1 MTRRGRGIAAT
12 VGGVS
17 GSADANALSEWVTAV
32 SRELGLEDAVESEG
46 TVDMVLDLTSDV
58 AHGVSRPGAPV
69 TAFLIGVA
77 AGRAD
82 DPAVA
87 ARDYAGK
94 ISKLAQGWGADTERA
109 EPANDQ
115 EQRG

>member
-1 MTRRGRGIAAT
+1 MP
-12 VGGVS
+12 S
-17 GSADANALSEWVTAV
+17 NDAHALSEWVTAV
-32 SRELGLEDAVESEG
+32 TLELGLGEAPAG
-46 TVDMVLDLTSDV
+46 LVDLVLDLTSDV

-69 TAFLIGVA
+69 TAFLVGLA

-94 ISKLAQGWGADTERA
+94 ISKLAEGWGADEERGV
-109 EPANDQ
+109 PANDQ
-115 EQRG
+115 AARG

>member
-1 MTRRGRGIAAT
+1 M
-12 VGGVS
+12 
-17 GSADANALSEWVTAV
+17 SEWVTAV
-32 SRELGLEDAVESEG
+32 ARELGLEGALDSDAS
-46 TVDMVLDLTSDV
+46 VDLVLDMTSDV
-58 AHGVSRPGAPV
+58 AHGVSRPAAPV

-94 ISKLAQGWGADTERA
+94 VSKLAEGWDADTERGV
-109 EPANDQ
+109 PANDQ
-115 EQRG
+115 DARG

>member
-1 MTRRGRGIAAT
+1 
-12 VGGVS
+12 VS
-17 GSADANALSEWVTAV
+17 DESSDAKAMSEWVTAV
-32 SRELGLEDAVESEG
+32 SQELGLGNTVDAAS

-58 AHGVSRPGAPV
+58 AHGVSRPAAPV

-87 ARDYAGK
+87 GRDYAAK
-94 ISKLAQGWGADTERA
+94 ISRLAEGWGADTERA
-109 EPANDQ
+109 LPANDQ
-115 EQRG
+115 SQRA

>member
-1 MTRRGRGIAAT
+1 MP
-12 VGGVS
+12 S
-17 GSADANALSEWVTAV
+17 SDANALSEWVTAV
-32 SRELGLEDAVESEG
+32 ALELGLEGALDSVA
-46 TVDMVLDLTSDV
+46 TVDLVLDLTADV

-69 TAFLIGVA
+69 PAFLIGVA

-94 ISKLAQGWGADTERA
+94 ISTLAEGWGADEERGA
-109 EPANDQ
+109 PANDQ
-115 EQRG
+115 SRRG

>member
-1 MTRRGRGIAAT
+1 MS
-12 VGGVS
+12 V
-17 GSADANALSEWVTAV
+17 WVTAV
-32 SRELGLEDAVESEG
+32 AQELGLEGAVETD
-46 TVDMVLDLTSDV
+46 TVVDLVLDLTSDV

-69 TAFLIGVA
+69 TAFLVGVA

-82 DPAVA
+82 DPPVA

-94 ISKLAQGWGADTERA
+94 ISKLADGWGADEERG

-115 EQRG
+115 SRRG